1 MSTYTQL
8 IYHIVFTPKHRSPIL
23 EKSNR
28 PILFKYITGLLKN
41 KKCHLYQI
49 NGVEDHIHIL
59 THVHPTIPIS
69 NLVKD
74 IKLASSSFIKSENL
88 FPLFQEW
95 QVGYGAFTCSY
106 MDKEVLIKYIANQ
119 EEHHKKLDYKEELIN
134 LLKEHGIS
142 FDEKYLL

>member
-8 IYHIVFTPKHRSPIL
+8 IYQIVFTPKHKSPIL

-59 THVHPTIPIS
+59 TYVLPTISLS
-69 NLVKD
+69 NLVMD
-74 IKLASSSFIKSENL
+74 IKVATSFNSFRVLRETIFLTNSRIVIYNL
-88 FPLFQEW
+88 PAL
-95 QVGYGAFTCSY
+95 G
-106 MDKEVLIKYIANQ
+106 
-119 EEHHKKLDYKEELIN
+119 
-134 LLKEHGIS
+134 
-142 FDEKYLL
+142 

>member
-28 PILFKYITGLLKN
+28 HILFKYITGILSN

-59 THVHPTIPIS
+59 THVHPTISLS

-74 IKLASSSFIKSENL
+74 IKVASSLFIKSENL

-95 QVGYGAFTCSY
+95 QVGYGGFSCSFK
-106 MDKEVLIKYIANQ
+106 DKEILIKYIANQ
-119 EEHHKKLDYKEELIN
+119 EEHHKKLDYKEELIS